1 MKLKSGH
8 HLAYCTNV
16 HRGESWNQTLESLQ
30 DFTLDVKSKVQ
41 QSYPEATSRFA
52 IGLRLSSEAA
62 EELQKPHQLNAFRSW
77 LEDHNCYLFT
87 INGFPYGQFHG
98 VRVKEQVYAPDWTQ
112 TSRLHYTQTLFQI
125 LNSLAPVD
133 IPISVSTLPGSFK
146 EFIHSKDQE
155 DLIFKHIWDLVDF
168 LEKMQQES
176 GRSDLTLGLEP
187 EPLGWFENTEET
199 IRFFDRLQSF
209 RPGDDRW
216 KAFIGVNYDTCHFAV
231 EYEDAFQSLTRFHAL
246 GIRISKIH
254 LSSAFRLKPSP
265 ETLAWLKDFSEDTY
279 LHQVIAKDSHGQLTR
294 FKDLPM
300 ALDAKDATAAEE
312 WRVHFH
318 IPLHSPGR
326 EGLLPTSDHTLETLD
341 FIKANPGI
349 CKHLEME
356 TYTWEVMPDA
366 LKSSTVTEQLAKEY
380 EWTLAELGK
389 RGLN

>member
-16 HRGESWNQTLESLQ
+16 HRGETWSQTLDSLQ
-30 DFTLDVKSKVQ
+30 EFTLNVKSRVLHTH
-41 QSYPEATSRFA
+41 PEKPSNFA
-52 IGLRLSSEAA
+52 IGLRLSAAAA
-62 EELQKPHQLNAFRSW
+62 EELLNPNQLTAFRSW
-77 LEDHNCYLFT
+77 LTDNGCYLFT
-87 INGFPYGQFHG
+87 INGFPYGEFHG

-112 TSRLHYTQTLFQI
+112 LSRLKYTQNLFQI
-125 LNSLAPVD
+125 LNTLAPTD

-168 LEKMQQES
+168 LDKLQQES
-176 GRSDLTLGLEP
+176 GRADMTLGLEP
-187 EPLGWFENTEET
+187 EPLGWFENTNET
-199 IRFFDRLQSF
+199 IHFFDRLQSF

-231 EYEDAFQSLTRFHAL
+231 EYENASESLTRFHAL

-254 LSSAFRLKPSP
+254 LSSAFRLKPTP
-265 ETLAWLKDFSEDTY
+265 ETMAWLQEFSEDTY
-279 LHQVIAKDSHGQLTR
+279 LHQVIAKDSAGQLTR

-300 ALDAKDATAAEE
+300 ALESNSTTAEE

-326 EGLLPTSDHTLETLD
+326 EGLIPTSDHTLDTLD
-341 FIKANPGI
+341 FLKANPGI
-349 CKHLEME
+349 CRHLEME

-380 EWTLAELGK
+380 DWTLTELSN
-389 RGLN
+389 RGLS